1 MDLSNLLE
9 NVVEE
14 VVELKEGEIDH
25 DLESGGN
32 SNFISTG
39 GVFKTTIER
48 AFLEP
53 TKNGGISFTLHT
65 KGDNSYQTTMFP
77 FNAEKGKN
85 GKKTGRIVTTN
96 TYNGKTTTNGDF
108 KLLKQLY
115 YVATGELLTSV
126 KDIETSVEDIK
137 YNSYGKEVEKK
148 VAMIDVLVGKDIH
161 VGVRRK
167 AKYAW
172 DKEAEE
178 QDKTQYATNKDGDL
192 IYDLTLFSVY
202 NSEGQTAEEFIY
214 EKEPEKIEK
223 DNEYL
228 SSDKGIYKPKLEEPE
243 DDIDLDEPP
252 FDEDGTNDEIDF

>member
-1 MDLSNLLE
+1 MNLENLLE

-25 DLESGGN
+25 DLESSGGRI
-32 SNFISTG
+32 NFINTG

-53 TKNGGISFTLHT
+53 TKSGGISFTLHT
-65 KGDNSYQTTMFP
+65 NGENNYQGTLFP
-77 FNAEKGKN
+77 FNKD
-85 GKKTGRIVTTN
+85 KKTKKITTTN
-96 TYNGKTTTNGDF
+96 TYKGKTVTNSDF

-115 YVATGELLTSV
+115 YVATGELLKSV
-126 KDIETSVEDIK
+126 QDIDTTVEDVK

-148 VAMIDVLVGKDIH
+148 VAMITALVGKDIH
-161 VGVRRK
+161 IGIRRK
-167 AKYAW
+167 VKYAW
-172 DKEAEE
+172 DKDAKE

-202 NSEGQTAEEFIY
+202 NDKGQTAEEFIK
-214 EKEPEKIEK
+214 EKDPEKIEK

-228 SSDKGIYKPKLEEPE
+228 SSDKGIFKPKLEEPE

-252 FDEDGTNDEIDF
+252 FEANSSEEIDF